1 MRPSM
6 RPSSWMGHRPPDA
19 VDRIVVGVCAAIWLL
34 ALVVGVIATVGLVNL
49 GRGSGDTAAAS
60 PWLLYPIIAVSA
72 LVIAGAVPLLL
83 RARRTADAPAPTE
96 SAPQPSD
103 AAPTEK
109 MRVFGSTVDSYA
121 EPPIPH
127 RSPLNAEADRVSLRG
142 TVATLS
148 AMGIALTAVGAATF
162 LLAAGEATAAW
173 VAFAMAAG
181 AALVM
186 PATTVAFTRKL
197 DAATSRVP
205 PPT

>member
-83 RARRTADAPAPTE
+83 RARRTADAPAL
-96 SAPQPSD
+96 
-103 AAPTEK
+103 
-109 MRVFGSTVDSYA
+109 RVFGSTVDSYA